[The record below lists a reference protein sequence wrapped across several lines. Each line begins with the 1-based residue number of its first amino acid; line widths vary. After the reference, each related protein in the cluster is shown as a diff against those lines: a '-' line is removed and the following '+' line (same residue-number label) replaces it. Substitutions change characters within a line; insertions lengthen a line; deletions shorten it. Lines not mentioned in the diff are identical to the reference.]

1 MNQIPTHKKTFEN
14 NLFAGRTKNEIAHAY
29 FCAKLFGTSVEEQ
42 LKPVVFSPSHYEVKE
57 LILDEDYFENRA
69 AKKRR
74 I

>member
-1 MNQIPTHKKTFEN
+1 MKK
-14 NLFAGRTKNEIAHAY
+14 NLSQTSTPSNPFIGRTKNEIRHAY
-29 FCAKLFGTSVEEQ
+29 MCAELFKTTVEEQ